1 MLQRIKELIKNI
13 REFIW
18 PLLDPLEEHDVL
30 QIGEEDCDWEE
41 EDLDLMLEYANKYY
55 ESEEERKKDVESKST
70 IFIGTF
76 GVTATILI
84 YLSKDLILNNSVIQS
99 PFMIILI
106 FLMTLSIIYLCRA
119 IWFSIKALQRQNYY
133 RLSFPRFM
141 LENNV
146 NKKKRLIVKLYNY
159 SKKNSETINLKVD
172 FMTMAQ
178 EYFKRVVVLVSLFSI
193 LVLGKY
199 LLSYKTVLNNIFS
212 TLNDITIGQYILS
225 AILGAI
231 VLLYLLII
239 IIFHKL
245 FKR

>member
-1 MLQRIKELIKNI
+1 MIKELVKNI
-13 REFIW
+13 REIIW
-18 PLLDPLEEHDVL
+18 PLLEPIEEHDIL
-30 QIGEEDCDWEE
+30 QIGEEDYDWEE

-84 YLSKDLILNNSVIQS
+84 YLSKDLVLNNSVIQS
-99 PFMIILI
+99 PFMIILV

-119 IWFSIKALQRQNYY
+119 IWFSIKALQRQNYD
-133 RLSFPRFM
+133 RLSFPQFM

-146 NKKKRLIVKLYNY
+146 NKKKRLIVKLYNCT
-159 SKKNSETINLKVD
+159 KNNSETINLKVD

-178 EYFKRVVVLVSLFSI
+178 EYFKRVVVLVALFSI
-193 LVLGKY
+193 LVFGRY
-199 LLSYKTVLNNIFS
+199 LLLYKTVPNNIFS
-212 TLNDITIGQYILS
+212 TLSDITIGQYIFT

-231 VLLYLLII
+231 ILLYLLII
-239 IIFHKL
+239 IMFYKL